1 MNLSNVK
8 NLLTELTVMLDYS
21 VLKSINLF
29 FE

>member
-1 MNLSNVK
+1 MYSSNVK
-8 NLLTELTVMLDYS
+8 NLLTGLNVMLDYS